1 MLTGDGAMKP
11 GLGVG
16 WPCGGAGL
24 GCLILGAGGLCKI
37 PWGLAGVN
45 GLLVGVCGA
54 GNFRPA

>member
-1 MLTGDGAMKP
+1 MKP